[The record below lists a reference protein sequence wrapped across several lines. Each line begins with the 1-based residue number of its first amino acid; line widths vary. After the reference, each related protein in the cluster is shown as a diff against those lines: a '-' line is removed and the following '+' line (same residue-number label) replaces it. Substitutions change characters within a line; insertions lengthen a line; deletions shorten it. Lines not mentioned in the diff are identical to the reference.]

1 MQRDQ
6 QLAARAVRKRDVLQ
20 LCQRAQLGQLRHVC
34 AVELQCAHI
43 QTAAEPGQV
52 RDGVAVGQQRRELRQ
67 LLDARQTREPVGAD
81 VEHLHTAGGQAP
93 ERGQRLKFKRELAQA
108 RKIREVGQLADVS
121 ALHGDALSGRVDD
134 LRRLDAGSRR
144 IHALLRGGKPV
155 PVAADVQRREAL
167 EVRDRELALGLS
179 GIFARG
185 PLKQGVLECGHR
197 VVRQCLH
204 RDGPGREAVE
214 QAREVA
220 DDARR
225 DQAADEHDRDDR
237 RRDAALFLR
246 ALRLRRFGGPFP
258 ALLFSARGFLFLLFR
273 PRRPGGRLGRQ
284 LRRFARKSVR
294 IEQLGREEL
303 VVEIFLARVG
313 IFHEREEVS
322 DLHLH
327 ARGELRLLEVDVDD
341 RLFLRQGIVHLLA
354 AVVGLQICRGQKR
367 QHELRALEVR
377 RNALRPLAAGL
388 DALVIPDAKAA
399 RLQRADDPEHGRVV
413 LVRVADED
421 VRLCALVGAQ
431 KCSQKTTSGK
441 KSKNDWILLVYHT
454 HPRSARALTPASQ
467 AYGTHRSPRP
477 EPRAMSG
484 LRRP

>member
-6 QLAARAVRKRDVLQ
+6 QLAARAVRERDVLQ
-20 LCQRAQLGQLRHVC
+20 LCQRAQLGQFRHVC
-34 AVELQCAHI
+34 AVETQLPHVQA
-43 QTAAEPGQV
+43 AAEAGQI
-52 RDGVAVGQQRRELRQ
+52 RDGVAVGQQRCELRQ
-67 LLDARQTREPVGAD
+67 LLDTRQAREPVGAD

-93 ERGQRLKFKRELAQA
+93 ERGQRLKFKRELAQT
-108 RKIREVGQLADVS
+108 REICKVGQLADVP

-134 LRRLDAGSRR
+134 LRRLYTGSRC

-155 PVAADVQRREAL
+155 PVAADIQRREPL
-167 EVRDRELALGLS
+167 EIGDRELALGLS
-179 GIFARG
+179 CIVARG
-185 PLKQGVLECGHR
+185 LLKQGVLKRGHR
-197 VVRQCLH
+197 VVRQRLH
-204 RDGPGREAVE
+204 RDGPGREAIE

-246 ALRLRRFGGPFP
+246 ALRLRRFGGSFP
-258 ALLFSARGFLFLLFR
+258 ALLFGARLFLFLLFR
-273 PRRPGGRLGRQ
+273 PRRRGGRLGRQ
-284 LRRFARKSVR
+284 LRRFARKFVR

-313 IFHEREEVS
+313 ILHERKEVA

-354 AVVGLQICRGQKR
+354 AVIGLQIRRGQKR

-399 RLQRADDPEHGRVV
+399 RLQRADDLEHGRIV

-441 KSKNDWILLVYHT
+441 KSKNDWILFVYHT
-454 HPRSARALTPASQ
+454 HPRPASALTPA
-467 AYGTHRSPRP
+467 R
-477 EPRAMSG
+477 
-484 LRRP
+484 